1 MKKQVSIIGLGRS
14 PKDLTSTHIKQIN
27 QSDILVGGR
36 RNLRYFKEFHG
47 EKVEITKDLKGLIE
61 FIKDQMRIKEI
72 SVIAS
77 GDPLFYGIGSRLIE
91 TLGRENVLIF
101 PNISMVSAAFSRI
114 KTSWHDVQV
123 ISLHGRDSESGLLQ
137 ALGQK
142 DKIAVYTDPEKNP
155 AWLAKFLLDHR
166 IKNYTLWVLEQLGSA
181 SEKIGRYTLEA
192 AAKMHF
198 SDPNI
203 LVLIRLSDLEQ
214 PVTQLT
220 LGMPDQM
227 FAHDKG
233 LITKAEVRSVTL
245 SKLQLES
252 EHILWDLGAGSGS
265 VSIEASLFIKK
276 GKIIAVEQRG
286 DRIEHI
292 KENKK
297 RFGVRNLDVIHA
309 TLPFDMEKLPTPDRI
324 FIGGGGKD
332 LANIIESAGDY
343 LKTNGIMVIN
353 TILIQ
358 NVENALKTL
367 KHIGLNTEIIQ
378 VQVSRQMDMPWGEM
392 LKAQNPVWIISGK
405 GELS

>member
-1 MKKQVSIIGLGRS
+1 
-14 PKDLTSTHIKQIN
+14 
-27 QSDILVGGR
+27 
-36 RNLRYFKEFHG
+36 
-47 EKVEITKDLKGLIE
+47 
-61 FIKDQMRIKEI
+61 
-72 SVIAS
+72 
-77 GDPLFYGIGSRLIE
+77 
-91 TLGRENVLIF
+91 
-101 PNISMVSAAFSRI
+101 
-114 KTSWHDVQV
+114 
-123 ISLHGRDSESGLLQ
+123 
-137 ALGQK
+137 
-142 DKIAVYTDPEKNP
+142 
-155 AWLAKFLLDHR
+155 
-166 IKNYTLWVLEQLGSA
+166 
-181 SEKIGRYTLEA
+181 
-192 AAKMHF
+192 
-198 SDPNI
+198 
-203 LVLIRLSDLEQ
+203 EQ

-332 LANIIESAGDY
+332 LANIIESAGGY
-343 LKTNGIMVIN
+343 LKKNGIMVIN